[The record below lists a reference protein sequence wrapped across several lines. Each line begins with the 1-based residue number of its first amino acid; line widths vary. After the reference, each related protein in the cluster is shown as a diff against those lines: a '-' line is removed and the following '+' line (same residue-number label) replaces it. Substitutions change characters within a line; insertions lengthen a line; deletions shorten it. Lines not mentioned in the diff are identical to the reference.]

1 MTDDRVGDT
10 PSVEHASYRSIQ
22 AAIERARR
30 GVATQ
35 LESTIG
41 MSVDQAYG
49 YARGLLVDGRGGVR
63 LRIDGFWLY
72 IEPDRLSVLRTVAE
86 GRQSTPCA
94 FPATAPREVGCD
106 Q

>member
-1 MTDDRVGDT
+1 MTDDRVGGT
-10 PSVEHASYRSIQ
+10 PNVEHASHLSIQ

-35 LESTIG
+35 LESNIG

-49 YARGLLVDGRGGVR
+49 YARGLLVDGHGGVS

-72 IEPDRLSVLRTVAE
+72 VEP
-86 GRQSTPCA
+86 ST
-94 FPATAPREVGCD
+94 
-106 Q
+106 